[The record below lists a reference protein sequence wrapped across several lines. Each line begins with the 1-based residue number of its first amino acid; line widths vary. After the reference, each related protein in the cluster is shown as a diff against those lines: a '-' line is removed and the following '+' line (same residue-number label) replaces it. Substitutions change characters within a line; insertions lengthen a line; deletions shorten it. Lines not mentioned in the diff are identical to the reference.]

1 MKPSDTGQYLMKN
14 NAVIEVYDLTGETE
28 PINRSHLFAL
38 IDSDVIRQLYA
49 DFALDRVTM
58 PPPPPPAGQKLQYDA
73 FEAQIFSKRK
83 RIKKET
89 RCNGGSDFQKVFQM
103 FQNPSLVQGD
113 SDVSTPLPLTTNT
126 NPLVTQVT
134 FEDERRR
141 MTAPMEIDDT
151 FDDSVADNGN
161 SNRVMAASVGTT
173 HMKL

>member
-1 MKPSDTGQYLMKN
+1 MTHPRKKVPRNGHRSEPKPL
-14 NAVIEVYDLTGETE
+14 L
-28 PINRSHLFAL
+28 
-38 IDSDVIRQLYA
+38 
-49 DFALDRVTM
+49 
-58 PPPPPPAGQKLQYDA
+58 
-73 FEAQIFSKRK
+73 
-83 RIKKET
+83 
-89 RCNGGSDFQKVFQM
+89 
-103 FQNPSLVQGD
+103 QGD
-113 SDVSTPLPLTTNT
+113 SDVSTPLPFTTNT